1 MKQINWGKEKVFEG
15 MTIVHDAVAST
26 IGPNGENWILDRGF
40 SAPILTND
48 GVSICEA
55 IEVEDFTQKQGVD
68 LYKFM
73 AKKQREQA
81 GDGTSTVVVLT
92 HGMIQEGM
100 KYDNKM
106 EVKRSLEKAG
116 VKVVEELKKLAKP
129 VKADKEI
136 LQVATIATE
145 SEEYGQMI
153 LDIIKAIGRDG
164 VISVEQSQGR
174 ETEVKIAEGY
184 QVEKGYSN
192 VATGIANFKN
202 PKILVVGEK
211 IQSIHDLAPL
221 FDKAMQAGIRQ
232 LALFCVDLDEE
243 VKTHIA
249 RLWESNTLRVLVIKC
264 ATQNQEVLHDIA
276 IISGAEYI
284 AQEAGISLPN
294 ATPEMLG
301 EAKKITS
308 DAKQTQIRDGKG
320 KVAKKVKELQEEL
333 AKETDPNTYDLIEKR
348 IARLKHEVGVINVGA
363 ATEESMQYLYY
374 KLLNGVNSTKA
385 SIEEGIV
392 PGGGYTLYKIS
403 ETLGDTVGEK
413 IMKRALR
420 MPLRKIIENGG
431 EDYTEVL
438 LKMPEGKGYN
448 AKTGQYVDLLKDG
461 VLDPCKVTRCA
472 IENSVSLAST
482 FITVHGSVS
491 LIRELPIKGE

>member
-1 MKQINWGKEKVFEG
+1 MKKVDFGKEKIFEG
-15 MTIVHDAVAST
+15 MKLVYDAVSST
-26 IGPNGENWILDRGF
+26 LGPNGENWVLDRGF
-40 SAPILTND
+40 NAPIITND
-48 GVSICEA
+48 GVSISEA

-68 LYKFM
+68 LLKFG

-81 GDGTSTVVVLT
+81 GDGTTTFITLT
-92 HGMIQEGM
+92 HALIEEGM
-100 KYDNKM
+100 KYENPM

-174 ETEVKIAEGY
+174 ATEVKIAEGY

>member
-1 MKQINWGKEKVFEG
+1 MKKVDFGKEKIFEG
-15 MTIVHDAVAST
+15 MKLVYDAVSST
-26 IGPNGENWILDRGF
+26 LGPNGENWVLDRGF
-40 SAPILTND
+40 NAPIITND
-48 GVSICEA
+48 GVSISEA

-68 LYKFM
+68 LLKFG

-81 GDGTSTVVVLT
+81 GDGTTTFITLT
-92 HGMIQEGM
+92 HALIEEGM
-100 KYDNKM
+100 KYENPM

>member
-1 MKQINWGKEKVFEG
+1 MKKVDFGKEKIFEG
-15 MTIVHDAVAST
+15 MKLVYDAVSST
-26 IGPNGENWILDRGF
+26 LGPNGENWVLDRGF
-40 SAPILTND
+40 NAPIITND
-48 GVSICEA
+48 GVSISEA

-68 LYKFM
+68 LLKFG

-81 GDGTSTVVVLT
+81 GDGTTTFITLT
-92 HGMIQEGM
+92 HALIEEGM
-100 KYDNKM
+100 KYENPM

-129 VKADKEI
+129 VKTDKEI

-164 VISVEQSQGR
+164 VISVEQTQGR

-184 QVEKGYSN
+184 TVEKGYSN